1 MITLD
6 REEAEEMLAALD
18 IAAAATQ
25 QPVAEQVWKALR
37 KLRVKL
43 HEYPKHKV
51 TPHEFVATAT
61 GKENLIGMPII
72 WAEWPMREETTG
84 EQQ

>member
-1 MITLD
+1 MINLTH
-6 REEAEEMLAALD
+6 EEAQKLLDALED
-18 IAAAATQ
+18 IPYVYQNDFQRTAIETIQA
-25 QPVAEQVWKALR
+25 
-37 KLRVKL
+37 KL
-43 HEYPKHKV
+43 HEYPRYKV

>member
-1 MITLD
+1 MITLT
-6 REEAEEMLAALD
+6 REEAQQVLDALED
-18 IAAAATQ
+18 IRYADISDSQ
-25 QPVAEQVWKALR
+25 RKAIETIQA
-37 KLRVKL
+37 KL
-43 HEYPKHKV
+43 HEYPRHKV

-72 WAEWPMREETTG
+72 WAEWPMREEATG